1 MDESKTVKE
10 YLKGEIDN
18 FEKFNELKLGDMVGK
33 LYVRVCVCS
42 VLLFVNKCVI

>member
-1 MDESKTVKE
+1 MDELKIVKE

-33 LYVRVCVCS
+33 LYDCMSLCV
-42 VLLFVNKCVI
+42 

>member
-33 LYVRVCVCS
+33 LYDCKSLRV
-42 VLLFVNKCVI
+42 